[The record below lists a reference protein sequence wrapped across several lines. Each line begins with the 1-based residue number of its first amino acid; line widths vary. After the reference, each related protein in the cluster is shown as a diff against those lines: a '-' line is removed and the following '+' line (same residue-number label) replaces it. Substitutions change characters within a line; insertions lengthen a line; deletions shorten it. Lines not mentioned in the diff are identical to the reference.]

1 MMEIKQLQYFVV
13 SVDMGS
19 FQNAAK
25 MLYTTQPHIS
35 KTVKALEEELG
46 LKLLVRE
53 ARGVK
58 MTDAGKKVY
67 DYAVQILKHSDM
79 ISRINEENHLNRL
92 AVATMPAPRI
102 SRICA
107 QFYGEQ
113 QDKRLQ
119 FSVKQGSMEEIMGF
133 LHKHI
138 VEFGFVYISEHQ
150 MLALE
155 QTLEYKRL
163 EFVPLRTVQMSLMVG
178 EKHPLFKAD
187 SVDDAELKNLRY
199 VQYEEEYFSL
209 LHHVGHLNEAIHRYG
224 RIENIVSTNSD
235 AALMDLVTLGGLCHL
250 GCMPLEQ
257 EAVNPKVR
265 YLPIDNTED
274 VIHFGYI
281 KRCRDGISPM
291 CEELIEYVKDNL

>member
-25 MLYTTQPHIS
+25 MLYTTQPHVS
-35 KTVKALEEELG
+35 KTVKALEEELD

-58 MTDAGKKVY
+58 MTEAGKKVY
-67 DYAVQILKHSDM
+67 DYAVTILKNSDM

-92 AVATMPAPRI
+92 AVATMPAPRV
-102 SRICA
+102 SRLCA
-107 QFYGEQ
+107 QFYG
-113 QDKRLQ
+113 DKRDVRLQ
-119 FSVKQGSMEEIMGF
+119 FSVKQGTLEEIMGF

-138 VEFGFVYISEHQ
+138 VEFGFVYVSDHQ

-163 EFVPLRTVQMSLMVG
+163 EFVPLRTVQLSLMVG
-178 EKHPLFKAD
+178 ESNPLFEAE
-187 SVDDAELKNLRY
+187 SIDDAELKTLRY
-199 VQYEEEYFSL
+199 VQYEEDYFSL
-209 LHHVGHLNEAIHRYG
+209 VHHIGHLNESIHRYG
-224 RIENIVSTNSD
+224 KIENIVSTNSD
-235 AALMDLVTLGGLCHL
+235 AALMDLVVLGGLCHL

-257 EAVNPKVR
+257 EMVNPRVR
-265 YLPIDNTED
+265 YLPIDNTDD

-281 KRCRDGISPM
+281 KRQRDGISPM
-291 CEELIEYVKDNL
+291 SEELIAYVRENL